1 MAQLLVFVRG
11 IDHNFNE
18 SEELA
23 GMQSMQ
29 GRTTGKDICRA
40 IIDCVT
46 KELSSGF

>member
-1 MAQLLVFVRG
+1 MIILT
-11 IDHNFNE
+11 

-29 GRTTGKDICRA
+29 GRTTGKNICSA

-46 KELSSGF
+46 KSYFVI